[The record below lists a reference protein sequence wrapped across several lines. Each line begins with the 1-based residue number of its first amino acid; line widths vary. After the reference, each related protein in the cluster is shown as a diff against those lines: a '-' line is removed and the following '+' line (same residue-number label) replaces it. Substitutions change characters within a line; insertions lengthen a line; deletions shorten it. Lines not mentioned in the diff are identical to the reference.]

1 MSGVAPDAVA
11 QKVSSRLIW
20 ATCGRSWGFRF
31 LLTGELTDPLPV
43 YDRMFAGLEDEPAA
57 WRRAAGKVALRFP
70 DPLGRKDAAGRV
82 IPYEFVVSGDL
93 ADRIESVE
101 DGQQLVWPRVEAAY
115 ARVWDAERP
124 PSAADLGLIDRTV
137 PHCED

>member
-1 MSGVAPDAVA
+1 VSGVAPDAVA
-11 QKVSSRLIW
+11 QEASSRLIW

-43 YDRMFAGLEDEPAA
+43 YDRVFADLEDEPAA

-82 IPYEFVVSGDL
+82 IPHEFVVSGDL

-101 DGQQLVWPRVEAAY
+101 DGRQLVWPRVEAAY

-124 PSAADLGLIDRTV
+124 PSAADLGLTDRAV
-137 PHCED
+137 SHCED

>member
-11 QKVSSRLIW
+11 QEASSRLIW

-31 LLTGELTDPLPV
+31 LLTGELPDPLPV
-43 YDRMFAGLEDEPAA
+43 YDRVFAGLEDEPAA

-82 IPYEFVVSGDL
+82 IPHEFVVSGDL

-101 DGQQLVWPRVEAAY
+101 DGLELVWPRVEVTY
-115 ARVWDAERP
+115 ARVWDAKRP
-124 PSAADLGLIDRTV
+124 PAPADLGIADRNV
-137 PHCED
+137 PHGED

>member
-1 MSGVAPDAVA
+1 MSGVAPDALA
-11 QKVSSRLIW
+11 QEASFRLIW

-82 IPYEFVVSGDL
+82 IPHEFVVSGDL

-115 ARVWDAERP
+115 ARVWDAELP
-124 PSAADLGLIDRTV
+124 PSAADLGLTDRTI